1 MMNKE
6 TKLTAKSLHEW
17 LVEHKALPMFPSV
30 IQRLDEVLAA
40 EEVTVE
46 AVVNVLQTDVGVV
59 ARIMKTV
66 NSAKYVMHEPAQ
78 NLTDAVSRLGFA
90 TTRMLATAAAF
101 MNMMSAPDNFSV
113 KEFWRSAFASAVA
126 CREIVKMARK
136 NQKELNPSSAFTLG
150 LARDLG
156 IFLLND
162 CCAERYQEVVK
173 QMQANPLSLVRVEQ
187 QVLGIDHAIASAVLL
202 KSWHFPENWVM
213 GVAGH
218 YFPARL
224 PLVQQPWADA
234 LLIAESIA
242 FYLGFGN
249 GICAGTPQVLP
260 ELTELRLR
268 SLGLTVQDFKQ
279 LALRVQM
286 LVDEEGWLA
295 LADEVAQ

>member
-1 MMNKE
+1 MQKDK
-6 TKLTAKSLHEW
+6 KLTAKSLHEW
-17 LVEHKALPMFPSV
+17 LVNHKSLPTFPSV

-40 EEVTVE
+40 EDVSIE
-46 AVVNVLQTDVGVV
+46 AVVAVLQSDVSVV

-78 NLTDAVSRLGFA
+78 SLADAVSRLGFA

-101 MNMMSAPDNFSV
+101 MNLMSAPRNFSAR
-113 KEFWRSAFASAVA
+113 EFWQAAFVSAVA
-126 CREIVKMARK
+126 CREVVKMARSH
-136 NQKELNPSSAFTLG
+136 QEVFDPSSAFTLG
-150 LARDLG
+150 LARDIG
-156 IFLLND
+156 IFLLDN
-162 CCAERYQEVVK
+162 CCAERYQEVVQ
-173 QMQANPLSLVRVEQ
+173 QMQANPLSLIRIEQ

-202 KSWHFPENWVM
+202 RSWHFPENWVM

-224 PLVQQPWADA
+224 PLAQQPWADA
-234 LLIAESIA
+234 LLIAESLA
-242 FYLGFGN
+242 FYLGFSN

-268 SLGLTVQDFKQ
+268 SLGLTAQDFKQ

-286 LVDEEGWLA
+286 LVDQEGWLA
-295 LADEVAQ
+295 LAEEFTH